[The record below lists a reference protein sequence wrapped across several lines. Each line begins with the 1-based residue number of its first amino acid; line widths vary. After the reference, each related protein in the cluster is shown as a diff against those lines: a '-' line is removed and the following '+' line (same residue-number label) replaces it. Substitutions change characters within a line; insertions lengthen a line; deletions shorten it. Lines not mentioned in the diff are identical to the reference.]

1 MKTIF
6 IPSLKHCNH
15 QYVRWRQHLLK
26 GHQQINLYN
35 VCKMLIL
42 SISACLFI
50 NVFVAAIPSSTW
62 YPSIINNHD
71 GLLERRHQWGGGS
84 ILERRRN
91 SNNIQSELLYRRGG
105 SDGIDID
112 IRQYTDSLQT
122 NNNTVMTNNTTSS
135 STSSSIVS
143 SLTGGT
149 PLLYSVCSIQG
160 QRPHMEDEYFVEDT
174 SSFAAVFDG
183 HGGGR

>member
-1 MKTIF
+1 MCKLAI
-6 IPSLKHCNH
+6 
-15 QYVRWRQHLLK
+15 LL
-26 GHQQINLYN
+26 
-35 VCKMLIL
+35 
-42 SISACLFI
+42 ISACAFI

-62 YPSIINNHD
+62 YPSIINKYHD

-84 ILERRRN
+84 ILQLRRN
-91 SNNIQSELLYRRGG
+91 SNNIQNELLHRRGG

-112 IRQYTDSLQT
+112 VSTQYTDSQT
-122 NNNTVMTNNTTSS
+122 SNSTVTNNTTSS

-143 SLTGGT
+143 SLTSGT
-149 PLLYSVCSIQG
+149 PLLYSACSIQG
-160 QRPHMEDEYFVEDT
+160 QRHHMEDEYFVEDT

>member
-1 MKTIF
+1 
-6 IPSLKHCNH
+6 
-15 QYVRWRQHLLK
+15 
-26 GHQQINLYN
+26 
-35 VCKMLIL
+35 MLIL
-42 SISACLFI
+42 SISGCLFI
-50 NVFVAAIPSSTW
+50 NVFVAATPSSTW
-62 YPSIINNHD
+62 YPSIINHHD

-91 SNNIQSELLYRRGG
+91 SNNIQNELLYRRGG

-122 NNNTVMTNNTTSS
+122 NNSTMINNTSS
-135 STSSSIVS
+135 STSSIVS
-143 SLTGGT
+143 SLTSGP
-149 PLLYSVCSIQG
+149 PLLYSACSIQG

>member
-1 MKTIF
+1 MNIM
-6 IPSLKHCNH
+6 
-15 QYVRWRQHLLK
+15 
-26 GHQQINLYN
+26 
-35 VCKMLIL
+35 CKLVIL
-42 SISACLFI
+42 SISAPIFLEAA
-50 NVFVAAIPSSTW
+50 VATILSSTW
-62 YPSIINNHD
+62 YPSIINYND

-91 SNNIQSELLYRRGG
+91 SNNIQNELLYRRGG

-112 IRQYTDSLQT
+112 VSTQYTDSQT
-122 NNNTVMTNNTTSS
+122 SNSTVTNNTTSS
-135 STSSSIVS
+135 STTSSSIVS
-143 SLTGGT
+143 SLTSGT
-149 PLLYSVCSIQG
+149 PLLYSACSIQG

>member
-1 MKTIF
+1 M
-6 IPSLKHCNH
+6 
-15 QYVRWRQHLLK
+15 
-26 GHQQINLYN
+26 
-35 VCKMLIL
+35 CKMLIL

-50 NVFVAAIPSSTW
+50 NNVFVAAIPSSTW
-62 YPSIINNHD
+62 YPSIINHHD

-105 SDGIDID
+105 SGIDID

-122 NNNTVMTNNTTSS
+122 NNNTVTNNTT

-143 SLTGGT
+143 SLTGGP

>member
-1 MKTIF
+1 MKLVILL
-6 IPSLKHCNH
+6 IP
-15 QYVRWRQHLLK
+15 
-26 GHQQINLYN
+26 
-35 VCKMLIL
+35 
-42 SISACLFI
+42 ACAFLAATVI
-50 NVFVAAIPSSTW
+50 TAIPSSTW
-62 YPSIINNHD
+62 YPSYND

-91 SNNIQSELLYRRGG
+91 SNNIQNELLYRRGG

-112 IRQYTDSLQT
+112 VSTQYTDSQT
-122 NNNTVMTNNTTSS
+122 NNNTVTNNNTTSS
-135 STSSSIVS
+135 STSSIVS
-143 SLTGGT
+143 SLTGGP